1 MKRIIRYAIIFL
13 QVLLWS
19 CPGIACSAF
28 YLSDSINLVAAKNYD
43 YGFGSGLIIVNKH
56 GVRKTALNDDNPASW
71 ISRYGSITFNQYGRE
86 MPNGGMNEAGLVVEV
101 LWLRNTRYPS
111 VDHRY
116 SINTLQWIQ
125 YQLDNH
131 NSVDQVIASDTLLR
145 ISDIGSVQVHY
156 FVCDNSG
163 QTAIIEF
170 LDGRMVCHTGT
181 NLPVKAITNNTYDD
195 SYKYL
200 KRYQG
205 YGGDLKISERD
216 TTFEVFSREASLDRF
231 LHLADCIDNY
241 SASANESIIDY
252 AFQTLRLVKSGD
264 RTMWSIV
271 YDIKS
276 KTIYYYSNISLQH
289 KTIEFS
295 AFDFACGTPVLV
307 IDINHPG
314 EGDIESKFVPYTESM
329 NYDIIKNAFTN
340 TSFLQAISDDYIQSL
355 AAYPSRLQC
364 VE

>member
-1 MKRIIRYAIIFL
+1 MKKTIRYAIIFL

-28 YLSDSINLVAAKNYD
+28 CLGDSINLVAAKNYD
-43 YGFGSGLIIVNKH
+43 YGFGSGMIVVNKH
-56 GVRKTALNDDNPASW
+56 GVSKTALSDDNPASW
-71 ISRYGSITFNQYGRE
+71 ISHYGSITFNQYGRE

-111 VDHRY
+111 VDRRH

-125 YQLDNH
+125 YQLDNYS
-131 NSVDQVIASDTLLR
+131 SVDQVIAADTLLR
-145 ISDIGSVQVHY
+145 ISDNGSVQVHY

-163 QTAIIEF
+163 HTAIIEF
-170 LDGRMVCHTGT
+170 LDGKMICHTGEA
-181 NLPVKAITNNTYDD
+181 LPVKAITNNTYDN
-195 SYKYL
+195 SYNYL

-205 YGGDLKISERD
+205 YGGDLKIGERD

-231 LHLADCIDNY
+231 VHLADRIDNY
-241 SASANESIIDY
+241 SVSPSESIIDY
-252 AFQTLRLVKSGD
+252 AFQTLQLVKSGN

-276 KTIYYYSNISLQH
+276 KTIYYYSNISPLR
-289 KTIEFS
+289 KAIEFS
-295 AFDFACGTPVLV
+295 AFDFTCGTPVQV
-307 IDINHPG
+307 IDINRPG
-314 EGDIESKFVPYTESM
+314 KGNIESKFVPYTESM
-329 NYDIIKNAFTN
+329 NYKIIKNAFIN
-340 TSFLQAISDDYIQSL
+340 TSFLRATSDDYIQSL
-355 AAYPSRLQC
+355 AAYPSILQC